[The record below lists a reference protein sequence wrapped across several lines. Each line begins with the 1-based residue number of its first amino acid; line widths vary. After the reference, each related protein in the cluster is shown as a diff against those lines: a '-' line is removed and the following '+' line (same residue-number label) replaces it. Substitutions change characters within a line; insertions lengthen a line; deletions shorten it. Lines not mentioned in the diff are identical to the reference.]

1 MADETEIRIAVI
13 VVVFNTSCEDSIT
26 CRKLAQYND
35 RKLQVVIFD
44 NSTRDFGNQAYC
56 ESCGWVFLGGKGNVG
71 LSKAYN
77 QGIRYLQQAGT
88 NDIVCLFDDD
98 TDIAPDYFQTLKSA
112 AVKTTANKVFV
123 PVIYAGNRILSP
135 CILTNTQT
143 VRLFADEQEI
153 LNYKG
158 SNLSAINT
166 GMAIRLELFEDYH
179 YDENIFLDGI
189 DHKFV
194 RDIRQK
200 GYHLTVMDSRLEQRF
215 SGDEKPSLPSA
226 LVRFKIFLKDNR
238 YIFTNDKWVGFKLIG
253 KRALRLTLQYKTT
266 AFIRTLMKSK

>member
-1 MADETEIRIAVI
+1 MADEADIKIAVI
-13 VVVFNTSCEDSIT
+13 VVVFNTSCKDSIT
-26 CRKLAQYND
+26 CRRLVQYND
-35 RKLQVVIFD
+35 IKLHIVIFD

-56 ESCGWVFLGGKGNVG
+56 ESCGWTFLGGKGNVG

-77 QGIRYLQQAGT
+77 QGIKYLQQAGMD
-88 NDIVCLFDDD
+88 DIVCLFDDD
-98 TDIAPDYFQTLKSA
+98 TDISANYFKALKSA
-112 AVKTTANKVFV
+112 AVKTKANKVFV
-123 PVIYAGNRILSP
+123 PVIYAENRILSP

-143 VRLFADEQEI
+143 VRLFADEQGI
-153 LNYKG
+153 FNYKG

-166 GMAIRLELFEDYH
+166 GMAIRLELFEGYY
-179 YDENIFLDGI
+179 YDEKIFLDGI

-200 GYHLTVMDSRLEQRF
+200 GYSLTVMDSRLEQRF

-226 LVRFKIFLKDNR
+226 LARFKIFLKDNR
-238 YIFTNDKWVGFKLIG
+238 YIFRNNKWVSWKLIG

-266 AFIRTLMKSK
+266 AFICTLLKSE